1 MRRLTWK
8 FMLAFG
14 VLVLLALG
22 MVGLLARRAA
32 VAELGAYST
41 GGAQLRAERLAPA
54 LAAYYARVGS
64 WDGLQDALM
73 TLTPTMGAGMGR
85 GRGVMGPAWLT
96 GAMGTAY
103 RVVVADERDV
113 VVADT
118 VDSAAVGRRLSP
130 DERAAGTL
138 IELDGQRVGT
148 VLVLFEATEIER
160 QLMAQFRQSLDRSL
174 LISVIVAGTAA
185 LGLGFFLARQILAPL
200 GRLRLAAQRIAA
212 GDFSQRVSIASRDEV
227 GDLARTFNAMAEALE
242 RQQELR
248 RQFIADVTHE
258 LRTPLSIL
266 QANLEAFLEDVYP
279 LTKEN
284 IAGVLDEVMLLGRL
298 TEDLRQLA
306 LAETGQLALHR
317 EPVGLAELV
326 AGIAASLGAQAQEQ
340 GVELRVD
347 VPADLPLVHADA
359 QRLSQVFYNLL
370 SNALRHTSD
379 GGLIAISARPAS
391 QAGWLMVQVR
401 DTGGGIPPETLPH
414 IFERFSL
421 GDRSSRRA
429 YGGTGL
435 GLAIVKQLVEAHGGQ
450 ITVESIPGTGTVF
463 TFTLPAAGVA

>member
-64 WDGLQDALM
+64 WDGLQDALT
-73 TLTPTMGAGMGR
+73 TLMPTMGAGMGR

-118 VDSAAVGRRLSP
+118 ADSAAVGRRLSL
-130 DERAAGTL
+130 DARAAGTL

-317 EPVGLAELV
+317 EPVNLAELA

-347 VPADLPLVHADA
+347 VPADLPPVHADA

-370 SNALRHTSD
+370 SNALRHTSA
-379 GGLIAISARPAS
+379 GGLIEINARPAS

-401 DTGGGIPPETLPH
+401 DTGGGIPPEILPH

-435 GLAIVKQLVEAHGGQ
+435 GLAIMKQLVEAHGGR
-450 ITVESIPGTGTVF
+450 IMVESTSETGTVF
-463 TFTLPAAGVA
+463 TFTLPAAKVA

>member
-1 MRRLTWK
+1 
-8 FMLAFG
+8 
-14 VLVLLALG
+14 
-22 MVGLLARRAA
+22 
-32 VAELGAYST
+32 
-41 GGAQLRAERLAPA
+41 
-54 LAAYYARVGS
+54 
-64 WDGLQDALM
+64 
-73 TLTPTMGAGMGR
+73 
-85 GRGVMGPAWLT
+85 
-96 GAMGTAY
+96 
-103 RVVVADERDV
+103 
-113 VVADT
+113 
-118 VDSAAVGRRLSP
+118 
-130 DERAAGTL
+130 
-138 IELDGQRVGT
+138 
-148 VLVLFEATEIER
+148 
-160 QLMAQFRQSLDRSL
+160 
-174 LISVIVAGTAA
+174 
-185 LGLGFFLARQILAPL
+185 
-200 GRLRLAAQRIAA
+200 
-212 GDFSQRVSIASRDEV
+212 
-227 GDLARTFNAMAEALE
+227 MAEALE

-258 LRTPLSIL
+258 LRPPLSIL

-317 EPVGLAELV
+317 EPVNLAELA

-347 VPADLPLVHADA
+347 VPADLPPVHADA

-379 GGLIAISARPAS
+379 GGLIEISARPAS

-401 DTGGGIPPETLPH
+401 DTGGGIPPKILPH

-435 GLAIVKQLVEAHGGQ
+435 GLAIVKQLVEAHGGR
-450 ITVESIPGTGTVF
+450 IMVESTSETGTVF
-463 TFTLPAAGVA
+463 TFTLPAAKVA